1 MPAPVAL
8 WRLVHPFPS
17 IAVAA
22 LTAALVP
29 FAGGADRA
37 ARAAQLG
44 IGMLLYQFAI
54 GAANDLAD
62 IDLDR
67 RSKPWKPLARGAL
80 SARTVRLVATG
91 AAAGGMALT
100 STLDLGP
107 WLIGIAGLACGL
119 VYDLSLKRTAFA
131 FLPLAVAVPL
141 IPAWVWS
148 AAGEW
153 DGLLWAAMPAG
164 MLLGCAIYLVN
175 QAPGAA
181 DERTAGVDGLAQR
194 LGARRAALAGIAAFG
209 LAASVATVTLA
220 FAGEGGRALLCALVA
235 VVAMLLVPRAARFFG
250 RDGLFGVFVASGAA
264 LALVYLS
271 AL

>member
-1 MPAPVAL
+1 MPALVAM

-17 IAVAA
+17 IVVAA

-29 FAGGADRA
+29 FAGGSDRVGL
-37 ARAAQLG
+37 AAQLG
-44 IGMLLYQFAI
+44 IGMLLFQFAI

-67 RSKPWKPLARGAL
+67 HSKPRKPLARGTL
-80 SARTVRLVATG
+80 SPRTARVIATV
-91 AAAGGMALT
+91 AAAGGIAVT
-100 STLDLGP
+100 STLDLMP
-107 WLIGIAGLACGL
+107 WLIGIAGLTCGL

-131 FLPLAVAVPL
+131 FVPLAVAVPL
-141 IPAWVWS
+141 IPVWVWA

-153 DGLLWAAMPAG
+153 DGLLWAALPAG

-175 QAPGAA
+175 QVPGAA
-181 DERTAGVDGLAQR
+181 DERTAGVEGFAQR
-194 LGARRAALAGIAAFG
+194 LGARRASLVGIAAFG
-209 LAASVATVTLA
+209 LAASVVTVTLA

-250 RDGLFGVFVASGAA
+250 RDGVFGVFVASGAA

>member
-1 MPAPVAL
+1 MSAAVAA

-29 FAGGADRA
+29 FAGGAGRGA
-37 ARAAQLG
+37 LTAQLG

-62 IDLDR
+62 LDLDR
-67 RSKPWKPLARGAL
+67 QTKPWKPLARGAL
-80 SARTVRLVATG
+80 SPRVARAIAAAG
-91 AAAGGMALT
+91 AAGGMVAT
-100 STLDLGP
+100 STLELVP

-131 FLPLAVAVPL
+131 FLPLAIAVPL
-141 IPAWVWS
+141 IPVWVWS
-148 AAGEW
+148 AADSW

-164 MLLGCAIYLVN
+164 TLLGTAIYLVN
-175 QAPGAA
+175 QAPAA
-181 DERTAGVDGLAQR
+181 AQERTAGVDGLAQR
-194 LGARRAALAGIAAFG
+194 LGARRAALLGVAAFG
-209 LAASVATVTLA
+209 LASSIAAVTLA
-220 FAGEGGRALLCALVA
+220 FAGEGGRAVLCALVA
-235 VVAMLLVPRAARFFG
+235 VAAMLLVPRAARLFG
-250 RDGLFGVFVASGAA
+250 RDGLFGLFVASGAA